1 MAGRQF
7 SNWNSTTARRLRAKT
22 VLQWPATSMAISLD
36 QLHIDSDISRAWS
49 IPAPFYADP
58 AVFELEK
65 AKIFA
70 RTWQVVGHRNQVANV
85 GDFFTTELLG
95 EPLLLVRGAQSDLR
109 GFYNVCRH
117 RAGPPAEGCG
127 SRKLFRCGYHGWT
140 YGLDGKLISAPE
152 FEGVQEFRREEFTL
166 APVRAEEWSNLILVN
181 LDPDA
186 ETLRKSLGELPK
198 QVERFGFE
206 RMKLFERRPYDMKCN
221 WKTYVDNY
229 LEGSHLPS
237 VHPGLNRELDYNAYT
252 VEPYERHVRQFSPI
266 RGAQP
271 GDATPRRYQE
281 SAENLTTDYF
291 WIFPNWM
298 LNCYP
303 DNVSLNIVLP
313 LDAERSLAIF
323 EWYLPEK
330 ELDSAAAKAS
340 MEFSHQI
347 QMEDVGICETV
358 QKNLHSR
365 SYQRGRYSIKQE
377 KGVHAFHRMYAEV
390 MNAH

>member
-1 MAGRQF
+1 M
-7 SNWNSTTARRLRAKT
+7 T
-22 VLQWPATSMAISLD
+22 ISLD
-36 QLHIDSDISRAWS
+36 MLHVDSDISRAWS
-49 IPAPFYADP
+49 IPAPFYSDAE
-58 AVFELEK
+58 VFALEK
-65 AKIFA
+65 EKLFA
-70 RTWQVVGHRNQVANV
+70 STWQVVGHRHQLAKP
-85 GDFFTTELLG
+85 GDFFTVELLG
-95 EPLLLVRGAQSDLR
+95 EPLLLVRGTQGELR

-140 YGLDGKLISAPE
+140 YGLDGKLLSATE
-152 FEGVQEFRREEFTL
+152 IEGVEGFRPEDFAL
-166 APVRAEEWSNLILVN
+166 VPVRTEEWFNLIFVN
-181 LDPDA
+181 LDPNS
-186 ETLRKSLGELPK
+186 EPLVKSLGELPNQAK
-198 QVERFGFE
+198 RFGFE
-206 RMKLFERRPYDMKCN
+206 RMSLFERRTYDMKCN

-229 LEGSHLPS
+229 LEGYHLPS

-252 VEPYERHVRQFSPI
+252 VEPYPRHVRQFSPI

-271 GDATPRRYQE
+271 GDTTPRRYQE
-281 SAENLTTDYF
+281 AGEDLTTDYF

-330 ELDSAAAKAS
+330 DLSTPAAKAS
-340 MEFSHQI
+340 VEFSDQI
-347 QMEDVGICETV
+347 QIEDIAICEKV
-358 QKNLHSR
+358 QKNLRSR
-365 SYQRGRYSIKQE
+365 SYQRGRFSVTQE

-390 MNAH
+390 MREGNT

>member
-1 MAGRQF
+1 MTEQ
-7 SNWNSTTARRLRAKT
+7 
-22 VLQWPATSMAISLD
+22 PAI
-36 QLHIDSDISRAWS
+36 QIDSEISRAWS
-49 IPAPFYADP
+49 IPAPFYTDP
-58 AVFELEK
+58 GVFAQEK
-65 AKIFA
+65 ERVFA
-70 RTWQVVGHRNQVANV
+70 RTWQVAGHCGQLAKP
-85 GDFFTTELLG
+85 GDFFTMELLG
-95 EPLLLVRGAQSDLR
+95 EPLLLVRGAQGELR
-109 GFYNVCRH
+109 AFFNVCRH

-140 YGLDGKLISAPE
+140 YGLDGSLISAPE
-152 FEGVQEFRREEFTL
+152 FESQPGFDAREFAL
-166 APVRAEEWSNLILVN
+166 SPLRAEEWFNLIFVN
-181 LDPDA
+181 LDPSA
-186 ETLRKSLGELPK
+186 RPLVSSLGQLPG
-198 QVERFGFE
+198 QAEPCGFAG
-206 RMKLFERRPYDMKCN
+206 MKLFERRTYDMKCN

-229 LEGSHLPS
+229 LEGYHLPS

>member
-1 MAGRQF
+1 MSDQ
-7 SNWNSTTARRLRAKT
+7 
-22 VLQWPATSMAISLD
+22 PAI
-36 QLHIDSDISRAWS
+36 QIDSDISRAWS
-49 IPAPFYADP
+49 IPAAFYTDP
-58 AVFELEK
+58 DVFAQEK
-65 AKIFA
+65 ERVFA
-70 RTWQVVGHRNQVANV
+70 RTWQVVGHCAQLAKP
-85 GDFFTTELLG
+85 GDFFTPELAG
-95 EPLLLVRGAQSDLR
+95 EPLLLVRGTNGELR

-140 YGLDGKLISAPE
+140 YGLDGSLISAPE
-152 FEGVQEFRREEFTL
+152 FEDQAGFDAKQFTL
-166 APVRAEEWSNLILVN
+166 ASVRTEEWFNLIFVN
-181 LDPDA
+181 LDPGA
-186 ETLRKSLGELPK
+186 EPLVKSLRQLPA
-198 QVERFGFE
+198 QAQRFGFDG
-206 RMKLFERRPYDMKCN
+206 MKLFERRTYEMRCN

-229 LEGSHLPS
+229 LEGYHLPS
-237 VHPGLNRELDYNAYT
+237 VHPGLNRELDYSAYT

-281 SAENLTTDYF
+281 ARESLTTDYF

-303 DNVSLNIVLP
+303 DNVSLNIVVP
-313 LDAERSLAIF
+313 IDADRSLAIF

-330 ELDSAAAKAS
+330 DLGSAAAKAS
-340 MEFSHQI
+340 VEFSDQI
-347 QMEDVGICETV
+347 QIEDVGICEIV

-377 KGVHAFHRMYAEV
+377 MGVHAFHRMYADV